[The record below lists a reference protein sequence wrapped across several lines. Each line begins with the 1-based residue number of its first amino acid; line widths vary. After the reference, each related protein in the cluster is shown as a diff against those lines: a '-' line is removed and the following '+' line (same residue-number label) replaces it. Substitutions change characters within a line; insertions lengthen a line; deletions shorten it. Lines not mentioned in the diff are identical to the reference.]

1 MRLKMPKNP
10 RGVVLLFTVSLRT
23 INICP
28 MIRTRPAIKQEEER
42 ILMMEIEDPEIKTE
56 ITANKSPRNKKE
68 LYMMESSLN
77 FILSL

>member
-1 MRLKMPKNP
+1 
-10 RGVVLLFTVSLRT
+10 
-23 INICP
+23 
-28 MIRTRPAIKQEEER
+28 MIRTRPAIKHEEER
-42 ILMMEIEDPEIKTE
+42 ILMIETEDPEIKTE